1 MSVPEGAWS
10 CSNNDAV
17 GSCDRWCSLYIQQL
31 GMAISS
37 YWKPWHAYRS
47 LSLTEKSVVI
57 SILVPALHVSMFV
70 HMCVS
75 RRVCTNSVCASLQH
89 QVCNPLAPM
98 PAVPWKV
105 DAVAFP
111 VFSCKEGLH
120 FTKHA
125 LYGKCVYLTIDT
137 CKDCR
142 LATRSP
148 SGQHVF
154 GSRLP
159 ASHTVQESESRPIC
173 CCYKMSS
180 KMEKFGC

>member
-1 MSVPEGAWS
+1 
-10 CSNNDAV
+10 
-17 GSCDRWCSLYIQQL
+17 
-31 GMAISS
+31 MAISS
-37 YWKPWHAYRS
+37 YWKPWHAYPS
-47 LSLTEKSVVI
+47 LSLAEKSVVI
-57 SILVPALHVSMFV
+57 SILVLALYVSMFV

-75 RRVCTNSVCASLQH
+75 KRVCTNSVCASLQH
-89 QVCNPLAPM
+89 QVFNPLAPM

-111 VFSCKEGLH
+111 VFCCKEGLH